1 MSVVSLVVRRAARDS
16 SSSSSTSEASLTLR
30 PSSSLD
36 ALKAAVRQAFA
47 PELDGQVRRRQR
59 HRQRR
64 EIARVTRLFSFP
76 ASACF
81 FLPPFFSAFYRSR
94 GAHGYLITPRPKNSG
109 KKHLQQFELTDLS
122 SPPLADDAAATR
134 VLSRA
139 SECAPDASAVLWVV
153 SSGTQA
159 LGGVTKVMKQREREL
174 EERREEE
181 GEKQERRTEKL
192 SRANCSLLSE
202 ACVSTSTAQ
211 SLSTLLS
218 SHLQRPLP
226 HRHNRSASRSRRT
239 PRP

>member
-1 MSVVSLVVRRAARDS
+1 VEVEEKPLSVSSTLNFFSSLKKKKESMSVVSLVVRRAARDSS

-59 HRQRR
+59 RRQRR

-76 ASACF
+76 ASACL
-81 FLPPFFSAFYRSR
+81 FLPPYFSAFYRSR

-139 SECAPDASAVLWVV
+139 SECAPDAPAVLWVV

-159 LGGVTKVMKQREREL
+159 LGGVTKVMKQRESWQRE
-174 EERREEE
+174 EKKKEKSRREE
-181 GEKQERRTEKL
+181 
-192 SRANCSLLSE
+192 
-202 ACVSTSTAQ
+202 
-211 SLSTLLS
+211 
-218 SHLQRPLP
+218 QR
-226 HRHNRSASRSRRT
+226 S
-239 PRP
+239 